1 MFHLKEKVLPLATV
15 DCCLRKWKKIIST
28 SQINSCP
35 PVKLCFL
42 WKLFSS
48 NSNDGFHKYKN
59 NSDQK
64 TMFPLD
70 RKSVCTS
77 RMKDLLK
84 NMFLLYGKVAP
95 TLKNL
100 LKIQKIGAHQ
110 QEYGSSLIIVSIIV
124 SSSQKN

>member
-1 MFHLKEKVLPLATV
+1 ML
-15 DCCLRKWKKIIST
+15 
-28 SQINSCP
+28 
-35 PVKLCFL
+35 FL
-42 WKLFSS
+42 WKLFSW
-48 NSNDGFHKYKN
+48 NANNGFHKYKN

-64 TMFPLD
+64 TLFPLD

-110 QEYGSSLIIVSIIV
+110 QEYGSSLITVSIIV